1 MKNKLLITLFA
12 LIILLCVALFYFVSK
27 CDRVANERD
36 QYASMAKSY
45 SRVIM
50 DSDSERTVFRMRIS
64 DLEVTGDSLICV
76 LDSMRRQIGIRD
88 KRLREMHHRVTYV
101 ERTDTIYLSDSIF
114 ISGLDTTIN
123 DGWVSTHLKIDVPNK
138 ITHSVSVRNQT
149 DLFVTTKRET
159 VNPPRKFFLFRLFQR
174 KHTVVTVVAKEGNPW
189 CQTAESRHVEIVD

>member
-1 MKNKLLITLFA
+1 MKDKLLITLFA
-12 LIILLCVALFYFVSK
+12 LIILLCAALFYFVSK

-36 QYASMAKSY
+36 QYASLSKSY

-50 DSDSERTVFRMRIS
+50 DSDNERTVFRMRIS

-114 ISGLDTTIN
+114 ISGLDTTIT
-123 DGWVSTHLKIDVPNK
+123 DGWVSTQLKIEVPNK

-159 VNPPRKFFLFRLFQR
+159 VNPPRKFFLFRLFQK
-174 KHTVVTVVAKEGNPW
+174 KHLVVTVVAKEGNPW

>member
-1 MKNKLLITLFA
+1 MKDKLLITLFA
-12 LIILLCVALFYFVSK
+12 LIILLCAALFYFVCK

-36 QYASMAKSY
+36 QYASLTKSY

-50 DSDSERTVFRMRIS
+50 DSDNERTVFRMRIS

-114 ISGLDTTIN
+114 ISGLDTTIT

-159 VNPPRKFFLFRLFQR
+159 VNPPRKFFLFRLFQK
-174 KHTVVTVVAKEGNPW
+174 KHLVVTVVAKEGNPW

>member
-1 MKNKLLITLFA
+1 MKDKLLITLFA
-12 LIILLCVALFYFVSK
+12 LIILLCAALFYFVSK
-27 CDRVANERD
+27 CDRAVNERD
-36 QYASMAKSY
+36 QYVSLAKSY

-50 DSDSERTVFRMRIS
+50 DSDNERTVFRMRIS

-114 ISGLDTTIN
+114 ISRLDTTIT

-189 CQTAESRHVEIVD
+189 CQTTESRHVEIVD

>member
-1 MKNKLLITLFA
+1 MKDKLLITLFA

-27 CDRVANERD
+27 CDRAVNERD
-36 QYASMAKSY
+36 QYASLTKSY

-50 DSDSERTVFRMRIS
+50 DSDNERTVFRMRIS

-114 ISGLDTTIN
+114 ISGLDTTIT
-123 DGWVSTHLKIDVPNK
+123 DGWVSTHLKIEVPNK

-159 VNPPRKFFLFRLFQR
+159 VNPPRKFFLFRLFQK
-174 KHTVVTVVAKEGNPW
+174 KHLVVTVVAKEGNPW

>member
-1 MKNKLLITLFA
+1 
-12 LIILLCVALFYFVSK
+12 
-27 CDRVANERD
+27 
-36 QYASMAKSY
+36 
-45 SRVIM
+45 M
-50 DSDSERTVFRMRIS
+50 DSDNERTVFRMRIS

>member
-1 MKNKLLITLFA
+1 MKDKLLITLFA
-12 LIILLCVALFYFVSK
+12 LIILLCAALFYFVSK

-36 QYASMAKSY
+36 QYASLTKSY

-50 DSDSERTVFRMRIS
+50 DSDNERTVFRMRIS

-114 ISGLDTTIN
+114 ISGLDTTIT
-123 DGWVSTHLKIDVPNK
+123 DGWVNTHLKIEVPNK
-138 ITHSVSVRNQT
+138 ISHSVSVRNQT

-174 KHTVVTVVAKEGNPW
+174 KHLVVTVVAKEGNTW

>member
-1 MKNKLLITLFA
+1 MKDKLLITLFA
-12 LIILLCVALFYFVSK
+12 LIILLCAALFYFVSK

-36 QYASMAKSY
+36 QYASLTKSY

-50 DSDSERTVFRMRIS
+50 DSDNERTVFRMRIS

-114 ISGLDTTIN
+114 ISGLDTTIT

-174 KHTVVTVVAKEGNPW
+174 KHLVVTVVAKEGNPW

>member
-1 MKNKLLITLFA
+1 MKDKLLITLFA
-12 LIILLCVALFYFVSK
+12 LIILLCAALFYFVSK

-36 QYASMAKSY
+36 QYASLTKSY

-50 DSDSERTVFRMRIS
+50 DSDNERTVFRMRIS

-76 LDSMRRQIGIRD
+76 LDSMRREIGIRD

-114 ISGLDTTIN
+114 ISRLDTTIT
-123 DGWVSTHLKIDVPNK
+123 DGWVSTQLKIEVPNK

-159 VNPPRKFFLFRLFQR
+159 VNPPRKFFLFRLFQK
-174 KHTVVTVVAKEGNPW
+174 KHLVVTVVAKEGNPW
-189 CQTAESRHVEIVD
+189 CRTAESRHVEIVD

>member
-1 MKNKLLITLFA
+1 MKDKLLITLFA
-12 LIILLCVALFYFVSK
+12 LIILLCAALFYFVSK

-36 QYASMAKSY
+36 QYASLTKSY

-50 DSDSERTVFRMRIS
+50 DSDNERTVFRMRIS

-114 ISGLDTTIN
+114 ISGLDTTIT
-123 DGWVSTHLKIDVPNK
+123 DGWVNTHLKIEVPNK
-138 ITHSVSVRNQT
+138 ISHSVSVRNQT

-174 KHTVVTVVAKEGNPW
+174 KHLVVTVVAKEGNPW

>member
-1 MKNKLLITLFA
+1 MKDKLLITLFA
-12 LIILLCVALFYFVSK
+12 LIILLCAALFYFVSK

-36 QYASMAKSY
+36 QYASLSKSY

-50 DSDSERTVFRMRIS
+50 DSDNERTVFRMRIS

-114 ISGLDTTIN
+114 ISGLDTTIT
-123 DGWVSTHLKIDVPNK
+123 DGWVSTHLKIEVPNK

-174 KHTVVTVVAKEGNPW
+174 KHLVVTVVAKEGNPW

>member
-1 MKNKLLITLFA
+1 MKDKLLITLFA
-12 LIILLCVALFYFVSK
+12 LIILLCAAIFYFVSK

-36 QYASMAKSY
+36 QYASLTKSY

-50 DSDSERTVFRMRIS
+50 DNDNERTVFRMRIS

-114 ISGLDTTIN
+114 ISGLDTTIT
-123 DGWVSTHLKIDVPNK
+123 DGWVSTHLKIEVPNK

-159 VNPPRKFFLFRLFQR
+159 VNPPRKFFLFRLFQK
-174 KHTVVTVVAKEGNPW
+174 KHLVVTVVAKEGNPW

>member
-1 MKNKLLITLFA
+1 MKDKLLITLFA
-12 LIILLCVALFYFVSK
+12 LIILLCAALFYFVSK

-36 QYASMAKSY
+36 QYASLTKSY

-50 DSDSERTVFRMRIS
+50 DSDNERTVFRMRIS

-114 ISGLDTTIN
+114 ISGLDTTIT
-123 DGWVSTHLKIDVPNK
+123 DGWVSTQLKIEVPNK

-174 KHTVVTVVAKEGNPW
+174 KHLVVTVVAKEGNPW

>member
-1 MKNKLLITLFA
+1 MKDKILITLFA
-12 LIILLCVALFYFVSK
+12 LIILLCAALFYFVSK

-36 QYASMAKSY
+36 QYASLSKSY

-50 DSDSERTVFRMRIS
+50 DSDNERTVFRMRIS

-114 ISGLDTTIN
+114 ISGLDTTIT

-159 VNPPRKFFLFRLFQR
+159 VNPPRKFFLFRLFQK
-174 KHTVVTVVAKEGNPW
+174 KHLVVTVVAKEGNPW

>member
-1 MKNKLLITLFA
+1 MKDKLLITLFA
-12 LIILLCVALFYFVSK
+12 LIILLCAALFYFVCK

-36 QYASMAKSY
+36 QYASLTKSY

-50 DSDSERTVFRMRIS
+50 DSDNERTVFRMRIS

-114 ISGLDTTIN
+114 ISGLDTTIP
-123 DGWVSTHLKIDVPNK
+123 DGWVSTHLKIEVQNK
-138 ITHSVSVRNQT
+138 IFSAVSCSISSFNYVDVSSYYAN
-149 DLFVTTKRET
+149 
-159 VNPPRKFFLFRLFQR
+159 RLSIDENGLIDNAISAQSS
-174 KHTVVTVVAKEGNPW
+174 T
-189 CQTAESRHVEIVD
+189 

>member
-1 MKNKLLITLFA
+1 MKDKLLITLFA
-12 LIILLCVALFYFVSK
+12 LIILLCAALFYFVSK

-36 QYASMAKSY
+36 QYASLSKSY

-50 DSDSERTVFRMRIS
+50 DSDNERTVFRMRIS

-114 ISGLDTTIN
+114 ISGLDTTIT
-123 DGWVSTHLKIDVPNK
+123 DGWVNTHLKIEVPNK
-138 ITHSVSVRNQT
+138 ISHSVSVRNQT

-174 KHTVVTVVAKEGNPW
+174 KHLVVTVVAKEGNPW

>member
-1 MKNKLLITLFA
+1 MKDKLLITLFA
-12 LIILLCVALFYFVSK
+12 LIILLCAALFYFVSK

-36 QYASMAKSY
+36 QYASLSKSY

-50 DSDSERTVFRMRIS
+50 DSDNERTVFRMRIS

-114 ISGLDTTIN
+114 ISGLDTTIT
-123 DGWVSTHLKIDVPNK
+123 DGWVSTQLKIEVPTK

-159 VNPPRKFFLFRLFQR
+159 VNPPRKFFLFRLFQK
-174 KHTVVTVVAKEGNPW
+174 KHLVVTVVAKEGNPW

>member
-1 MKNKLLITLFA
+1 MKDKLLITLFA
-12 LIILLCVALFYFVSK
+12 LIILLCAALFYFVSK
-27 CDRVANERD
+27 YDRVANERD
-36 QYASMAKSY
+36 QYASLAKSY

-50 DSDSERTVFRMRIS
+50 DSDNERTVFRMRIS

-88 KRLREMHHRVTYV
+88 KRIREMHHRVTYV

-114 ISGLDTTIN
+114 ISGLDTTIT

-138 ITHSVSVRNQT
+138 IAHSVSVRNQT

-174 KHTVVTVVAKEGNPW
+174 KHLVVTVVAKEGNPW

>member
-1 MKNKLLITLFA
+1 MKDKLLITLFA
-12 LIILLCVALFYFVSK
+12 LIILLCAALFYFVSK

-36 QYASMAKSY
+36 QYASLTKSY

-50 DSDSERTVFRMRIS
+50 DSDNERTVFRMRIS

-114 ISGLDTTIN
+114 ISGLDTTIT

-159 VNPPRKFFLFRLFQR
+159 VNPPRKFFLFRLFQK
-174 KHTVVTVVAKEGNPW
+174 KHLVVTVVAKEGNPW

>member
-1 MKNKLLITLFA
+1 MKDKLLITLFA
-12 LIILLCVALFYFVSK
+12 LIILLCAALFFFVSK

-36 QYASMAKSY
+36 QYASLSKSY

-50 DSDSERTVFRMRIS
+50 DSDDERTVFRMRIS

-114 ISGLDTTIN
+114 ISGLDTTIT

-159 VNPPRKFFLFRLFQR
+159 INPPRKFFLFRLFQK

>member
-1 MKNKLLITLFA
+1 MKDKLLITLFA
-12 LIILLCVALFYFVSK
+12 LIILLCAALFYFVSK

-36 QYASMAKSY
+36 QYASLTKSY

-50 DSDSERTVFRMRIS
+50 DSDNERTVFRMRIS
-64 DLEVTGDSLICV
+64 DLEVTGDSLICI
-76 LDSMRRQIGIRD
+76 LDSMRREIGIRD

-114 ISGLDTTIN
+114 ISRLDTTIT
-123 DGWVSTHLKIDVPNK
+123 DGWVSTQLKIEVPNK

-159 VNPPRKFFLFRLFQR
+159 VNPPRKFFLFRLFQK
-174 KHTVVTVVAKEGNPW
+174 KHLVVTVVAKEGNPW
-189 CQTAESRHVEIVD
+189 CRTAESRHVEIVD

>member
-1 MKNKLLITLFA
+1 MKDKLLITLFA
-12 LIILLCVALFYFVSK
+12 LIILLCAALFYFVSK
-27 CDRVANERD
+27 CDRVANERN
-36 QYASMAKSY
+36 QYASLTKSY

-50 DSDSERTVFRMRIS
+50 DSDNERTVFRMRIS

-114 ISGLDTTIN
+114 ISGLDTTIT
-123 DGWVSTHLKIDVPNK
+123 DGWVSTHLKIGIPNK
-138 ITHSVSVRNQT
+138 ITHSVSVKNQT
-149 DLFVTTKRET
+149 DLFVSTKKET

-174 KHTVVTVVAKEGNPW
+174 KHLVVTVVAKEGNPW

>member
-1 MKNKLLITLFA
+1 MKDKLLITLFA
-12 LIILLCVALFYFVSK
+12 LIILLCAALFYFVSK
-27 CDRVANERD
+27 CDRAVNERD
-36 QYASMAKSY
+36 QYASLTKSY

-50 DSDSERTVFRMRIS
+50 DSDNERTVFRMRIS

-114 ISGLDTTIN
+114 ISGLDTTIT
-123 DGWVSTHLKIDVPNK
+123 DGWVSTHLKIEVPNK

-159 VNPPRKFFLFRLFQR
+159 VNPPRKFFLFRLFQK
-174 KHTVVTVVAKEGNPW
+174 KHLVVTVVAKEGNPW

>member
-1 MKNKLLITLFA
+1 MKDKLLITLFA
-12 LIILLCVALFYFVSK
+12 LIILLCAALFYFVSK

-36 QYASMAKSY
+36 QYASLTKSY

-50 DSDSERTVFRMRIS
+50 DSDNERTVFRMRIS

-76 LDSMRRQIGIRD
+76 LDSMRRQIRIRD

-114 ISGLDTTIN
+114 ISGLDTTIT
-123 DGWVSTHLKIDVPNK
+123 DGWVSTQLKIEVPNK

-159 VNPPRKFFLFRLFQR
+159 VNPPRKFFLFRLFQK

>member
-1 MKNKLLITLFA
+1 MKDKLLITLFA
-12 LIILLCVALFYFVSK
+12 LIILLCAALFYFVSK

-36 QYASMAKSY
+36 QYASLTKSY

-50 DSDSERTVFRMRIS
+50 DSDNERTVFRMRIS

-76 LDSMRRQIGIRD
+76 LDSMRKQIGIRD

-114 ISGLDTTIN
+114 ISGLDTTIT

-159 VNPPRKFFLFRLFQR
+159 VNPPRKFFLFRLFQK
-174 KHTVVTVVAKEGNPW
+174 KHLVVTVVAKEGNPW

>member
-1 MKNKLLITLFA
+1 MKDKLLITLFA
-12 LIILLCVALFYFVSK
+12 LIILLCAALFYFVSK

-36 QYASMAKSY
+36 QYASLSKSY

-50 DSDSERTVFRMRIS
+50 DSDNERTVFRMRIS

-114 ISGLDTTIN
+114 ISGLDTTIT

>member
-1 MKNKLLITLFA
+1 MKDKLLITTFA
-12 LIILLCVALFYFVSK
+12 LIILLSFALFYFVSK
-27 CDRVANERD
+27 CDRVEGERD
-36 QYASMAKSY
+36 QYASLAKSY
-45 SRVIM
+45 SRVIV
-50 DSDSERTVFRMRIS
+50 DSDDERTVFRMRIS

-101 ERTDTIYLSDSIF
+101 ERTDTVYLSDSIF
-114 ISGLDTTIN
+114 ISGLDTTIT
-123 DGWVSTHLKIDVPNK
+123 DGWVSTHLKIEVPNK

-159 VNPPRKFFLFRLFQR
+159 VNPPRKFFLFRLFQK

-189 CQTAESRHVEIVD
+189 CQTAESRHVEVIE

>member
-1 MKNKLLITLFA
+1 MKDKLLITLFA
-12 LIILLCVALFYFVSK
+12 LIILLCAVLFYFVSK

-36 QYASMAKSY
+36 QYASLAKSY

-50 DSDSERTVFRMRIS
+50 DSDDERTVFRMRIS

-88 KRLREMHHRVTYV
+88 RRLREMHHRVTYV

-114 ISGLDTTIN
+114 ISGLDTTIT

>member
-1 MKNKLLITLFA
+1 MKDKLLITLFA
-12 LIILLCVALFYFVSK
+12 LIILLCAALFYFVSK

-36 QYASMAKSY
+36 QYASLSKSY

-50 DSDSERTVFRMRIS
+50 DSDNERTVFRMRIS

-114 ISGLDTTIN
+114 ISGLDTTIT

-159 VNPPRKFFLFRLFQR
+159 INPPRKFFLFRLFQR

>member
-1 MKNKLLITLFA
+1 MKDKLLITLFA
-12 LIILLCVALFYFVSK
+12 LIILLCAALFYFVSK

-36 QYASMAKSY
+36 QYASLTKSY

-50 DSDSERTVFRMRIS
+50 DSDNERTVFRMRIS

-101 ERTDTIYLSDSIF
+101 DRTDTIYLSDSIL
-114 ISGLDTTIN
+114 ISGLDTTIA

-174 KHTVVTVVAKEGNPW
+174 KHLVVTVVAKEGNPW

>member
-1 MKNKLLITLFA
+1 MKDKLLITLFA
-12 LIILLCVALFYFVSK
+12 LIILLCAALFYFVSK
-27 CDRVANERD
+27 CDRAVNERD
-36 QYASMAKSY
+36 QYASLAKSY

-50 DSDSERTVFRMRIS
+50 DSDNERTVFRMRIS

-114 ISGLDTTIN
+114 ISGLDTTIT

>member
-1 MKNKLLITLFA
+1 MKDKLLITLFA
-12 LIILLCVALFYFVSK
+12 LIILLCAALFYFVSK

-36 QYASMAKSY
+36 QYASLSKSY

-50 DSDSERTVFRMRIS
+50 DSDNERTVFRMRIS

-114 ISGLDTTIN
+114 ISGLDTTIT
-123 DGWVSTHLKIDVPNK
+123 DGWVSAHLKIEVPNK

-174 KHTVVTVVAKEGNPW
+174 KHLVVTVVAKEGNPW

>member
-1 MKNKLLITLFA
+1 
-12 LIILLCVALFYFVSK
+12 
-27 CDRVANERD
+27 
-36 QYASMAKSY
+36 
-45 SRVIM
+45 M
-50 DSDSERTVFRMRIS
+50 DSDNERTVFRMRIS

-114 ISGLDTTIN
+114 ISGLDTTIT
-123 DGWVSTHLKIDVPNK
+123 DGWVNTHLKIEVPNK
-138 ITHSVSVRNQT
+138 ISHSVSVRNQT

-174 KHTVVTVVAKEGNPW
+174 KHLVVTVVAKEGNPW

>member
-1 MKNKLLITLFA
+1 MKDKLLITLFA
-12 LIILLCVALFYFVSK
+12 LIILLCAALFYFVSK

-36 QYASMAKSY
+36 QYASLTKSY

-50 DSDSERTVFRMRIS
+50 DSDNERTVFRMRIS
-64 DLEVTGDSLICV
+64 DLEGTGDSLICI
-76 LDSMRRQIGIRD
+76 LDSMRREIGIRD

-114 ISGLDTTIN
+114 ISRLDTTIT
-123 DGWVSTHLKIDVPNK
+123 DGWVSTQLKIEVPNK

-159 VNPPRKFFLFRLFQR
+159 VNPPRKFFLFRLFQK
-174 KHTVVTVVAKEGNPW
+174 KHLVVTVVAKEGNPW
-189 CQTAESRHVEIVD
+189 CRTAESRHVEIVD

>member
-1 MKNKLLITLFA
+1 MKDKLLITLFA
-12 LIILLCVALFYFVSK
+12 LIILLSAALFYFVSK

-36 QYASMAKSY
+36 QYASLTKSY
-45 SRVIM
+45 SRVMM
-50 DSDSERTVFRMRIS
+50 DSDNERTVFRMRIS

-114 ISGLDTTIN
+114 ISGLDTTIT
-123 DGWVSTHLKIDVPNK
+123 DGWVSTQLKIEVPNK

-159 VNPPRKFFLFRLFQR
+159 VNPPRKFFLFRLFQK
-174 KHTVVTVVAKEGNPW
+174 KHLVVTVVAKEGNPW

>member
-1 MKNKLLITLFA
+1 MKDKLLITLFT
-12 LIILLCVALFYFVSK
+12 LIILLCAALFYFVSK
-27 CDRVANERD
+27 CDRVADERD
-36 QYASMAKSY
+36 QYASLAKSY
-45 SRVIM
+45 SRVII
-50 DSDSERTVFRMRIS
+50 DSDNERTVFRMRIS

-114 ISGLDTTIN
+114 ISALDTTIT
-123 DGWVSTHLKIDVPNK
+123 DGWVSTHLNIEVPNK

-149 DLFVTTKRET
+149 DLFVITKRET

>member
-1 MKNKLLITLFA
+1 MKDKLLITLFA
-12 LIILLCVALFYFVSK
+12 LIILLCAALFHFVSK

-36 QYASMAKSY
+36 QYASLTKSY

-50 DSDSERTVFRMRIS
+50 DNDNERTVFRMRIS

-114 ISGLDTTIN
+114 ISGLDTTIT

-149 DLFVTTKRET
+149 DLFVATKRET

-174 KHTVVTVVAKEGNPW
+174 KHLVVTVVAKEGNPW